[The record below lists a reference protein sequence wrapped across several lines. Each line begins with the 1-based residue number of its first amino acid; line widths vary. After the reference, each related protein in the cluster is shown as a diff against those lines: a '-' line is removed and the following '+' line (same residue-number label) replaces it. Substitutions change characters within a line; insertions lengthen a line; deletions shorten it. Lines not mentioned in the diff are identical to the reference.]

1 MDETGI
7 KFQTAQEAMAD
18 PKQRFKPE
26 AQYANVAE
34 GGRIG
39 YDDGGLTDYQLF
51 KLKELGYGKAGSN
64 PGSYGGIG
72 VLKDILKLHK
82 YAQGGRIGYDEGTLV
97 ASAPSLEDSRNEMA
111 LHLF

>member
-1 MDETGI
+1 M
-7 KFQTAQEAMAD
+7 AQ
-18 PKQRFKPE
+18 
-26 AQYANVAE
+26 

-39 YDDGGLTDYQLF
+39 YNGGGLTDYQLF

-82 YAQGGRIGYDEGTLV
+82 YADGGRIGYADKGFVDKIPKVDTENILKN
-97 ASAPSLEDSRNEMA
+97 LEDLRKKKKKYDDAIFASERIDAQEGGLMNLGGM
-111 LHLF
+111 